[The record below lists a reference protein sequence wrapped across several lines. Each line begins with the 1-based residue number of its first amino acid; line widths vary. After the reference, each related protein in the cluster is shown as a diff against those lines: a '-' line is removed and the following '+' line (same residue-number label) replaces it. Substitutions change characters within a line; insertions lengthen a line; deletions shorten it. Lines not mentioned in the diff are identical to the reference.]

1 MQQPCDMTRTFCDWT
16 IHRCCSNPGCT
27 VVHSF
32 FSLGPSCTQQQR
44 PTTKPASGIHT
55 DACERTSAVL
65 CSQGTPVYI
74 SYGKKKSPVNNFQY
88 NSLLNSP
95 AINGH
100 LHFWRLN
107 SSSGPKLVHFPR
119 CFLPLASTLGA
130 ATIIICG
137 ASAHC
142 PQGRCELGWGPA
154 KPSIGPDMEESRHL
168 SWAKPPH
175 SPRIHAVKKNQ
186 LPKGYGPISSFET
199 DGILAFHH
207 LNV

>member
-1 MQQPCDMTRTFCDWT
+1 M
-16 IHRCCSNPGCT
+16 
-27 VVHSF
+27 
-32 FSLGPSCTQQQR
+32 
-44 PTTKPASGIHT
+44 
-55 DACERTSAVL
+55 
-65 CSQGTPVYI
+65 
-74 SYGKKKSPVNNFQY
+74 NNFHY
-88 NSLLNSP
+88 NPLLNSP

-107 SSSGPKLVHFPR
+107 SSSGPKLVHFPG

-175 SPRIHAVKKNQ
+175 SPRIHAVKKKQ
-186 LPKGYGPISSFET
+186 LAKGYGPISSFENRWHFCHFT
-199 DGILAFHH
+199 ISMSNCRKTPH
-207 LNV
+207 LNIEARSHGYKSPLWSPWQHSSDKLSPRVHWPKLLPATSSYRWPDTEKQLLRAPPNKKMQM